1 LKRICL
7 INPNTTGSMT
17 DACADAAKLV
27 VGDRMHIEAITVA
40 SGPESIEGHYDGAV
54 AGAGLMETLMANPDA
69 DGYIIACF
77 DDTGLDAARCLVR
90 APVVGMGEAAFHIAS
105 LLSHRFAVITTLS
118 RSIPV
123 IEDNL
128 ERYGL
133 SRRCAGVLATD
144 VPVLALESDAG
155 EAEKRIEEQMVR
167 AQRLGA
173 EAVVLGCAGMVAMT
187 RRLSEKFGMPVV
199 DGVTGAAV
207 LVGALI
213 DLGLATAKLGGYATP
228 VRKAYHGTLSSF
240 GPELD

>member
-1 LKRICL
+1 MKRICL
-7 INPNTTGSMT
+7 INPNTTRSMT

-27 VGDRMHIEAITVA
+27 VGDRLHIEAITVA

-54 AGAGLMETLMANPDA
+54 ASVGLMETLMANPDA

-77 DDTGLDAARCLVR
+77 DDTGLDAARCLVN

-105 LLSHRFAVITTLS
+105 LVSHRFAVITTLS
-118 RSIPV
+118 RSVPI
-123 IEDNL
+123 IEHNL

-144 VPVLALESDAG
+144 IPVLALESDDG

-167 AQRLGA
+167 AKALGA
-173 EAVVLGCAGMVAMT
+173 EAVVLGCAGMVSMT

-199 DGVTGAAV
+199 DGITGAAG
-207 LVGALI
+207 LVGTLI
-213 DLGLATAKLGGYATP
+213 DLGIATAKLGGYAAP
-228 VRKAYHGTLSSF
+228 VSKAYHGTLSSF
-240 GPELD
+240 GTAAD